1 MNDRLVLYEI
11 DSAIDILSDIVE
23 VKRSRNLGHAPTI
36 HKWIT
41 VKTGA
46 RVALWG
52 QVTGHP
58 ERIEQDVMTSP
69 LFYIDPETGFARTR
83 SRWYWLDKPLRDE
96 NDLAHEAMVFG
107 PDSVEVP
114 LEEALSVTR
123 TIPNLLLIEVE
134 ILGDE
139 HRSER
144 VREIQKQLLNY

>member
-1 MNDRLVLYEI
+1 MNDRLVLNEI
-11 DSAIDILSDIVE
+11 DYAIDILRDIVE

-41 VKTGA
+41 VKTSA

-69 LFYIDPETGFARTR
+69 LFYIDPEAGYARTR
-83 SRWYWLDKPLRDE
+83 SRWYWLGTRLRDE
-96 NDLAHEAMVFG
+96 NDQSHKAMVFG

-114 LEEALSVTR
+114 WEEALSFTSM
-123 TIPNLLLIEVE
+123 IPDLLLIEVE
-134 ILGDE
+134 CLGDE
-139 HRSER
+139 ER
-144 VREIQKQLLNY
+144 RKKVRELMPRWRE

>member
-1 MNDRLVLYEI
+1 MDHRKN
-11 DSAIDILSDIVE
+11 
-23 VKRSRNLGHAPTI
+23 
-36 HKWIT
+36 
-41 VKTGA
+41 GA

-69 LFYIDPETGFARTR
+69 LFYIDPESGYARTR
-83 SRWYWLDKPLRDE
+83 SRWYWLDTPLRDE
-96 NDLAHEAMVFG
+96 NDQSHEAVVFG

-114 LEEALSVTR
+114 VEEAISLTR

-144 VREIQKQLLNY
+144 VREIQKQLLKR